1 MHGEVGRS
9 TQKNEM
15 PRLSKSGTSAAVPIT
30 HMLGMLKKIMEKMSK
45 HITTRL
51 VCGSSPLTLP
61 LVCSPQEVQWILW
74 AELLFYEIQEHETFH
89 DLCKLY
95 VLLCLLYNTWTLS
108 THGKNFSAR
117 TVNKI
122 FIESNFPAQ
131 SDRHEQAMFLGVVK
145 LFYFTSHRACRS
157 SLFTQQNDEDDERN
171 PPPTMNSK
179 LVILWQQRSN
189 IKWKIHRTST
199 TSDP

>member
-1 MHGEVGRS
+1 MYGEVGRS

-45 HITTRL
+45 HITSRL

-61 LVCSPQEVQWILW
+61 LVCSPQRSSMNLVSR
-74 AELLFYEIQEHETFH
+74 ELLFYEIQEHETFH

-95 VLLCLLYNTWTLS
+95 DLLCLLYNTWTLS
-108 THGKNFSAR
+108 THGKRLLCAH

-131 SDRHEQAMFLGVVK
+131 SDRHEQAMF
-145 LFYFTSHRACRS
+145 SWSC
-157 SLFTQQNDEDDERN
+157 
-171 PPPTMNSK
+171 
-179 LVILWQQRSN
+179 
-189 IKWKIHRTST
+189 
-199 TSDP
+199 